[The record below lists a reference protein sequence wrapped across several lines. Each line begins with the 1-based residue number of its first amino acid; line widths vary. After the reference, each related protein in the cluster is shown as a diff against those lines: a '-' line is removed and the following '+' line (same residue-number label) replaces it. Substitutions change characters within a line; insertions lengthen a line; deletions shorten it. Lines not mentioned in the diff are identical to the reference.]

1 MYINSKDDIIY
12 IIIPYKLE
20 EKNIFNIY
28 DKDNIPKDVKKNNIL
43 LYKYDVKK
51 DEITSNIENDF
62 LY

>member
-1 MYINSKDDIIY
+1 MYINRKDDIIY
-12 IIIPYKLE
+12 ITIPYKLE
-20 EKNIFNIY
+20 KENIFNIY
-28 DKDNIPKDVKKNNIL
+28 DKDNIPEDVKKNNIL